1 MYMSY
6 CRFEGTRHELRA
18 CLSDVEDHV
27 NEEAEYEVSDSEINH
42 FRIMVE
48 AFVGWLN
55 DMALLDEDGKIDRD
69 ALEQVCKAMAKS
81 YGQEEEDE
89 A

>member
-27 NEEAEYEVSDSEINH
+27 NGEAEYKVRENEIGH
-42 FRIMVE
+42 FEQMVRE
-48 AFVGWLN
+48 FVDWLN
-55 DMALLDEDGKIDRD
+55 DMALLDEYGDLDEH
-69 ALEQVCKAMAKS
+69 ALEEVLDAMTQVGS
-81 YGQEEEDE
+81 ND
-89 A
+89 